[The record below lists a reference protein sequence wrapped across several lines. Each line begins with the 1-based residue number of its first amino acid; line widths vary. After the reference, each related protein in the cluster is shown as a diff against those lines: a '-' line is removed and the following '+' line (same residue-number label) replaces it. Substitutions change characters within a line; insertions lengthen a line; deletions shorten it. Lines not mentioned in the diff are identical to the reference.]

1 MTNIKRMYKVL
12 NDRFEHDVGWREIET
27 QWATQTYDK
36 DTEIE
41 WSYKPY
47 EFNISYNENRFWT
60 SQIIHTND
68 GFYIKQ
74 SSQPKL
80 PESYPKENLDMLFGL
95 DGANG

>member
-1 MTNIKRMYKVL
+1 MTSIKRMYKVL
-12 NDRFEHDVGWREIET
+12 NDRFEHDVVWREIET
-27 QWATQTYDK
+27 QLVTPTHDE

-47 EFNISYNENRFWT
+47 ISYDGNWFAT

-68 GFYIKQ
+68 GFYIKK

-80 PESYPKENLDMLFGL
+80 PESYPKESIDMLFGP
-95 DGANG
+95 GVNNE